1 MSELSSQYW
10 DQLYKSEQTGWDI
23 GYVST
28 PLKEYFDQLKD
39 KSLKILVPGA
49 GGGYETEY
57 IYKIGFSEVYLLDY
71 AAESMK
77 KFKKRFPDFPGDHL
91 INENFF
97 EHNESYDLIVEQ
109 TFFSSI
115 PRKQRNTYIEKM
127 HQLLKPKGKL
137 VGLLFGHKFQFN
149 GPPFGGTEYEYRHLF
164 GRLFNI
170 QTMEIA
176 HNSIKPRAGRELF
189 LILQKKSY

>member
-137 VGLLFGHKFQFN
+137 VGLLFGHKFN
-149 GPPFGGTEYEYRHLF
+149 FG
-164 GRLFNI
+164 
-170 QTMEIA
+170 
-176 HNSIKPRAGRELF
+176 HN
-189 LILQKKSY
+189 